1 MDEKPYL
8 MIENPGGRRTRWYPH
23 EYLEWTANHLHGSLP
38 AHLDPAMLDPAQ
50 CRAVLPRLHEALDAL
65 ARLVVMVEQRSD
77 GLPAAI
83 CAQCKQRFYPLRS
96 DARYCGE
103 VCRIRAHRARR
114 LAATMTDRPATAGTQ

>member
-8 MIENPGGRRTRWYPH
+8 MIENPIGRRTRWYPH
-23 EYLEWTANHLHGSLP
+23 EYLEGVTNHAPAAMP

-50 CRAVLPRLHEALDAL
+50 CREALPRLREALDAL
-65 ARLVVMVEQRSD
+65 TRLVVMVEQRSD

-83 CAQCKQRFYPLRS
+83 CAECEQRYYPLRS
-96 DARYCGE
+96 DALYCGA

-114 LAATMTDRPATAGTQ
+114 RAAQDE